1 MIKLAYG
8 DTMNLFI
15 HLFYSLIFYFYYYYW
30 GFLLFFIL
38 FIFCLV
44 SQKLGSYNILPH
56 KFREL

>member
-1 MIKLAYG
+1 MIRLAYG

-15 HLFYSLIFYFYYYYW
+15 HLFYFLIFLFLLLLL

-38 FIFCLV
+38 FIFCLA
-44 SQKLGSYNILPH
+44 SQKLGSYNVLPH